1 MPDSALKPDTSQ
13 NPSQSNT
20 DSDSHRAHI
29 EQLSAALSDGK
40 ISNVRKQLKNL
51 HPAEIAHVLESLPRT
66 QRNAVW
72 ELTDPEDDGGILLEV
87 NDEVRESLI
96 EQMDTSEVVD
106 AFDGMAI
113 DDLADVI
120 DELPDDATDQ
130 ILEAMSEQQRTILE
144 AVVSYD
150 EHCAGGLMDTDVI
163 TVRPDVTIDVVQR
176 FLRMRQSIPAG
187 TDVLFVVDRNGKYRG
202 IISLSALLTEPTD
215 QHVAEVMDSSVKPIR
230 DSASSQ
236 KVISRF
242 EDHDLVSAGVVNDEN
257 VLMGRITVD
266 DVLDV
271 IREQAEHNMLGSAG
285 LDEEADMFAPIVRS
299 ARKRGIWLGINLL
312 TALLASW
319 VVGLFQAT
327 INEVVAL
334 AVLMPVVASMGGI
347 TGSQTLTLVIR
358 GQALEQI
365 SKSNSHLLLKRELI
379 IGLIN
384 AGVWSL
390 VIAAISIVWFDSAK
404 LGGIIAAAI
413 IVNMIFAG
421 LAGFWIPMILRKLR
435 IDPALAG
442 SVVLTTV
449 TDVVG
454 FWAFLGLG
462 ALLLT

>member
-1 MPDSALKPDTSQ
+1 MPDSALKPDPTQ
-13 NPSQSNT
+13 QSVDKST
-20 DSDSHRAHI
+20 DADSHRAHL
-29 EQLSAALSDGK
+29 EQLSSALSDGK
-40 ISNVRKQLKNL
+40 TSNVRRQLQNL
-51 HPAEIAHVLESLPRT
+51 NPAEIAHVLESLPRI

-87 NDEVRESLI
+87 NDEVREGLL
-96 EQMDTSEVVD
+96 EQMDTAEVVE
-106 AFDGMAI
+106 AFDGVAV

-120 DELPDDATDQ
+120 EDLPDDATDQ

-150 EHCAGGLMDTDVI
+150 EDCAGGLMDTDVI
-163 TVRPDVTIDVVQR
+163 TVRPDVTLAVVHR
-176 FLRMRQSIPAG
+176 FLRMLQDIPAG
-187 TDVLFVVDRNGKYRG
+187 TDALFVVDRNGKYRG
-202 IISLSALLTEPTD
+202 TLALSTLLTEQTEL
-215 QHVAEVMDSSVKPIR
+215 HVAEVMNSSVKPIR

-242 EDHDLVSAGVVNDEN
+242 GDHDLVSAAVVNDEN
-257 VLMGRITVD
+257 LLMGRITVD
-266 DVLDV
+266 DVLDA
-271 IREQAEHNMLGSAG
+271 IREEAEHNILSSAG

-365 SKSNSHLLLKRELI
+365 SRSNARQFLRRELI
-379 IGLIN
+379 IGAMN
-384 AGVWSL
+384 AAVWST
-390 VIAAISIVWFDSAK
+390 VIAIISVFWFDSPR

-413 IVNMIFAG
+413 VVNMLFAG
-421 LAGFWIPMILRKLR
+421 LAGFWIPMILRKLK

-462 ALLLT
+462 ALILT

>member
-1 MPDSALKPDTSQ
+1 MPDSALKPD
-13 NPSQSNT
+13 PSQQSVDKPT
-20 DSDSHRAHI
+20 DSDSHRGHI
-29 EQLSAALSDGK
+29 EQLSAALLEGK
-40 ISNVRKQLKNL
+40 TSNVRKQLQNL
-51 HPAEIAHVLESLPRT
+51 HPAEIAHVLEALPRV

-72 ELTDPEDDGGILLEV
+72 KLTNPEDDGGILLEV
-87 NDEVRESLI
+87 NDEVREGLI
-96 EQMDTSEVVD
+96 QQMDTSEVVE
-106 AFDGMAI
+106 AFDGVAI

-120 DELPDDATDQ
+120 ENLPDDATDQ

-150 EHCAGGLMDTDVI
+150 ENCAGGLMDTDVI
-163 TVRPDVTIDVVQR
+163 TVRPDVTLDVVQR
-176 FLRMRQSIPAG
+176 FLRMRRNIPAG
-187 TDVLFVVDRNGKYRG
+187 TDALFVVDRNGKYRG
-202 IISLSALLTEPTD
+202 VLSLSTLLTEQPS
-215 QHVAEVMDSSVKPIR
+215 QHIAEVMDSTVKPIL

-242 EDHDLVSAGVVNDEN
+242 EDHDLLSAAVVNEEN
-257 VLMGRITVD
+257 LLMGRITVD
-266 DVLDV
+266 DVLDAV
-271 IREQAEHNMLGSAG
+271 REEAEHSILGSAG

-299 ARKRGIWLGINLL
+299 ARKRGVWLGINLL
-312 TALLASW
+312 TALLAAW

-365 SKSNSHLLLKRELI
+365 SRSNARQFLRREII
-379 IGLIN
+379 IGAMN
-384 AGVWSL
+384 AVVWST
-390 VIAAISIVWFDSAK
+390 VIAVIAIFWFDSPR

-413 IVNMIFAG
+413 VVNMIFAG
-421 LAGFWIPMILRKLR
+421 LAGFWIPIILRKLK

-462 ALLLT
+462 ALILT

>member
-1 MPDSALKPDTSQ
+1 MTDSALKPDVPKSATTAKSDAD
-13 NPSQSNT
+13 SN
-20 DSDSHRAHI
+20 RAHI
-29 EQLSAALSDGK
+29 EQLSSALSDGK
-40 ISNVRKQLKNL
+40 ISNVRRQLQSL
-51 HPAEIAHVLESLPRT
+51 HPAEIAHVLESLPRQ

-72 ELTDPEDDGGILLEV
+72 ELTNPEDDGGILLEV
-87 NDEVRESLI
+87 NDEVREGLI
-96 EQMDTSEVVD
+96 EQMDTAEVVE
-106 AFDGMAI
+106 AFDGVAI

-120 DELPDDATDQ
+120 DDLPDDATDQ

-150 EHCAGGLMDTDVI
+150 EDCAGGLMDTDVI

-202 IISLSALLTEPTD
+202 TLSLSDLLTEQPE
-215 QHVAEVMDSSVKPIR
+215 QHVAEVMNSSVKPIL

-242 EDHDLVSAGVVNDEN
+242 EDHDLVSAAVVNDEN

-266 DVLDV
+266 DVLDA
-271 IREQAEHNMLGSAG
+271 IREEAEHNILGSAG

-299 ARKRGIWLGINLL
+299 ARKRGVWLGINLL

-365 SKSNSHLLLKRELI
+365 SRSNAQQLLRRELI

-384 AGVWSL
+384 AVVWSL
-390 VIAAISIVWFDSAK
+390 VIAAISIFWFDSSR
-404 LGGIIAAAI
+404 LGAIIAAAI
-413 IVNMIFAG
+413 VVNMLFAG
-421 LAGFWIPMILRKLR
+421 LAGFWIPIILRKLK